1 MCRLRRPAL
10 TTRVWR
16 CGKSIDSV
24 GVSSGVT
31 RARRGERCVYSAPT
45 MILTWA
51 LKLAGKVIGVGK
63 YDRIT
68 AAYLILRSNPIAVH
82 C

>member
-10 TTRVWR
+10 MTRVWR
-16 CGKSIDSV
+16 CGKRVGSI
-24 GVSSGVT
+24 GVLSGVT